1 MRSIKMLIVLA
12 ALVCA
17 PAIYADTP
25 ATPTTAHAATA
36 TVEHATPTAEHK
48 DPALEGSVEEVMAAA
63 GETAKVATD
72 YFTGNKEGDKTAKAV
87 GLAMIIAVLLKL
99 LLALLKVTSPFWKET
114 KGKWVLRLI
123 TLTVG
128 AAAAILANVVAG
140 MDWWNAIIVF
150 FSGPGSVLLTEYQK
164 MVVKSKKE

>member
-1 MRSIKMLIVLA
+1 M
-12 ALVCA
+12 
-17 PAIYADTP
+17 
-25 ATPTTAHAATA
+25 
-36 TVEHATPTAEHK
+36 
-48 DPALEGSVEEVMAAA
+48 
-63 GETAKVATD
+63 
-72 YFTGNKEGDKTAKAV
+72 
-87 GLAMIIAVLLKL
+87 
-99 LLALLKVTSPFWKET
+99 
-114 KGKWVLRLI
+114 LRLI